1 MMRFA
6 LALVLLATA
15 VLPAAANSPRP
26 TLPPGENLLSAIP
39 LGWKLSARSSGN
51 IDRLIE
57 LVTENQSAANWTRL
71 IAVEIRR
78 DGTSLSEYER
88 TETNTFRAACSD
100 AQIYPRDPVTVSGLP
115 ASRFFARAKQCAGS
129 TQPESALFLAVQGK
143 DALYAIQLAWRP
155 YPPTENELQA
165 ALAYL
170 ATVRVCDTRAG
181 SCQREQQEADAG
193 ATTVAADQTAV
204 WQKTM
209 DDARG
214 ALRAHRPW
222 SSATRRS
229 GPRRPWS
236 RPHLP
241 PAALS
246 GSSRPACRTPGPWRG
261 TPTLPGARSPSADR
275 DAKQAGSRTA
285 RPCLGRPGRG
295 RSRAESSPRTAWP
308 ARRIGWPGVR

>member
-1 MMRFA
+1 MVRFA

-15 VLPAAANSPRP
+15 VRPAAANSPRP

-57 LVTENQSAANWTRL
+57 LVTENQSVANWTRL

-214 ALRAHRPW
+214 ALRVKHYGRAETLYGEALQEASRMDPIHPLLASTYDALADLWRARFRP
-222 SSATRRS
+222 SVVKQMQEAAAAIRAKN
-229 GPRRPWS
+229 
-236 RPHLP
+236 P
-241 PAALS
+241 PAA
-246 GSSRPACRTPGPWRG
+246 PEP
-261 TPTLPGARSPSADR
+261 
-275 DAKQAGSRTA
+275 KK
-285 RPCLGRPGRG
+285 
-295 RSRAESSPRTAWP
+295 
-308 ARRIGWPGVR
+308 

>member
-26 TLPPGENLLSAIP
+26 ILPPGENLLSAIP
-39 LGWKLSARSSGN
+39 LGWKLSAKSSGN
-51 IDRLIE
+51 IDRPIE
-57 LVTENQSAANWTRL
+57 FVTENQSVANWTRL

-88 TETNTFRAACSD
+88 TETNTFRAACQD
-100 AQIYPRDPVTVSGLP
+100 AQIYPRDPITVSGLP

-129 TQPESALFLAVQGK
+129 SQPESALFLAIRGK

-193 ATTVAADQTAV
+193 ATMVAADQTAV

-214 ALRAHRPW
+214 AFRVRHYGRAETLYGEALQEAYRMDPIHPLLASTYDALAELWRARFRP
-222 SSATRRS
+222 SVVKQMQEAAAAIRAKN
-229 GPRRPWS
+229 
-236 RPHLP
+236 P
-241 PAALS
+241 PAA
-246 GSSRPACRTPGPWRG
+246 PEP
-261 TPTLPGARSPSADR
+261 
-275 DAKQAGSRTA
+275 KK
-285 RPCLGRPGRG
+285 
-295 RSRAESSPRTAWP
+295 
-308 ARRIGWPGVR
+308 

>member
-1 MMRFA
+1 MVRFA
-6 LALVLLATA
+6 LVLVLLATA

-26 TLPPGENLLSAIP
+26 ILPPGENLLSAIP
-39 LGWKLSARSSGN
+39 LGWKLSAKSSGN
-51 IDRLIE
+51 IDRPIE
-57 LVTENQSAANWTRL
+57 FVTENQSVANWTRL

-88 TETNTFRAACSD
+88 TETNTFRAACQD
-100 AQIYPRDPVTVSGLP
+100 AQIYPRDPITVSGLP

-129 TQPESALFLAVQGK
+129 SQPESALFLAIRGK

-193 ATTVAADQTAV
+193 ATMVAADQTAV

-214 ALRAHRPW
+214 AFRVRHYGRAETLYGEALQEAYRMDPIHPLLASTYDALAELWRARFRP
-222 SSATRRS
+222 SVVKQMQEAAAAIRAKN
-229 GPRRPWS
+229 
-236 RPHLP
+236 P
-241 PAALS
+241 PAA
-246 GSSRPACRTPGPWRG
+246 PEP
-261 TPTLPGARSPSADR
+261 
-275 DAKQAGSRTA
+275 KK
-285 RPCLGRPGRG
+285 
-295 RSRAESSPRTAWP
+295 
-308 ARRIGWPGVR
+308 

>member
-1 MMRFA
+1 MVRFA

-39 LGWKLSARSSGN
+39 LGWKLSAKSSGN
-51 IDRLIE
+51 IDRPIE
-57 LVTENQSAANWTRL
+57 FVTENQSVANWTRL

-88 TETNTFRAACSD
+88 TETNAFRAACQD

-129 TQPESALFLAVQGK
+129 SQPESALFLAIRGK

-165 ALAYL
+165 AFAYL

-193 ATTVAADQTAV
+193 ATMVAADQTAV

-214 ALRAHRPW
+214 AFRVRHYGRAETLYGEALQEAYRMDPIHPLLASTYDALAELWRARFRP
-222 SSATRRS
+222 SVVKQMQEAAAAIRAKN
-229 GPRRPWS
+229 
-236 RPHLP
+236 P
-241 PAALS
+241 PAA
-246 GSSRPACRTPGPWRG
+246 PEP
-261 TPTLPGARSPSADR
+261 
-275 DAKQAGSRTA
+275 KK
-285 RPCLGRPGRG
+285 
-295 RSRAESSPRTAWP
+295 
-308 ARRIGWPGVR
+308 

>member
-6 LALVLLATA
+6 LALVLLATT

-26 TLPPGENLLSAIP
+26 ILPPGENLLSAIP
-39 LGWKLSARSSGN
+39 LGWKLSAKSSGN
-51 IDRLIE
+51 IDRPIE
-57 LVTENQSAANWTRL
+57 FVTENQSVANWTRL

-88 TETNTFRAACSD
+88 TETNTFRAACQD
-100 AQIYPRDPVTVSGLP
+100 AQIYPRDPITVSGLP

-129 TQPESALFLAVQGK
+129 SQPESALFLAIRGK

-193 ATTVAADQTAV
+193 ATMVAADQTAV

-214 ALRAHRPW
+214 AFRVRHYGRAETLYGEALQEAYRMDPIHPLLATTYDALAELWRARFRP
-222 SSATRRS
+222 SVVKQMQEAAAAIRAKN
-229 GPRRPWS
+229 
-236 RPHLP
+236 P
-241 PAALS
+241 PAA
-246 GSSRPACRTPGPWRG
+246 PEP
-261 TPTLPGARSPSADR
+261 
-275 DAKQAGSRTA
+275 KK
-285 RPCLGRPGRG
+285 
-295 RSRAESSPRTAWP
+295 
-308 ARRIGWPGVR
+308 

>member
-1 MMRFA
+1 MVRFA

-26 TLPPGENLLSAIP
+26 ILPPGENLLSAIP
-39 LGWKLSARSSGN
+39 LGWKLSAKSSGN
-51 IDRLIE
+51 IDRPIE
-57 LVTENQSAANWTRL
+57 FVTENQSVANWTRL

-88 TETNTFRAACSD
+88 TETNTFRAACQD
-100 AQIYPRDPVTVSGLP
+100 AQIYPRDPITVSGLP

-129 TQPESALFLAVQGK
+129 SQPESALFLAIRGK

-193 ATTVAADQTAV
+193 ATMVAADQTAV

-214 ALRAHRPW
+214 AFRVRHYGRAETLYGEALQEAYRMDPIHPLLASTYDALAELWRARFRP
-222 SSATRRS
+222 SVVKQMQEAAAAIRAKN
-229 GPRRPWS
+229 
-236 RPHLP
+236 P
-241 PAALS
+241 PAA
-246 GSSRPACRTPGPWRG
+246 PEP
-261 TPTLPGARSPSADR
+261 
-275 DAKQAGSRTA
+275 KK
-285 RPCLGRPGRG
+285 
-295 RSRAESSPRTAWP
+295 
-308 ARRIGWPGVR
+308 

>member
-1 MMRFA
+1 MVHFA

-39 LGWKLSARSSGN
+39 LGWKLSAKSSGN
-51 IDRLIE
+51 IDRPIE
-57 LVTENQSAANWTRL
+57 FVTENQSVANWTRL

-88 TETNTFRAACSD
+88 TETNTFRAACQD

-129 TQPESALFLAVQGK
+129 SQPESALFLAIRGK

-165 ALAYL
+165 AFAYL

-193 ATTVAADQTAV
+193 ATMVAADQTAV

-214 ALRAHRPW
+214 AFRVRHYGRAETLYGEALQEAYRMDPIHPLLASTYDALAELWRARFRP
-222 SSATRRS
+222 SVVKQMQEAAAAIRAKN
-229 GPRRPWS
+229 
-236 RPHLP
+236 P
-241 PAALS
+241 PAA
-246 GSSRPACRTPGPWRG
+246 PEP
-261 TPTLPGARSPSADR
+261 
-275 DAKQAGSRTA
+275 KK
-285 RPCLGRPGRG
+285 
-295 RSRAESSPRTAWP
+295 
-308 ARRIGWPGVR
+308 